1 MKFNYSYSE
10 LQSEMSV
17 LENTFDIVRLVD
29 PFICRTIKISGTDGA
44 MALVPDKSC
53 YSVWEKSQQC
63 VNCIS
68 ARAMKSKSACTKFE
82 YMQEHIYQIF
92 CRYIL
97 LEERELI
104 LELVTDITDSLLNG
118 EEAPGEIENEFLF
131 LNNKMVTDPVTRA
144 YHPHYIDE
152 HLINAA
158 AHSGRNAEAFHLAL
172 ININNLADIH
182 GKLGE
187 LACKGV
193 LCAVADAVREMLS
206 DTGEGSFLARFDE
219 TTFFLATGCI
229 SHEELQNRLLQ
240 LVRQASCLPI
250 LFHGKPV
257 PPRLSA
263 GFLTCPP
270 GKYHIFRECGN
281 AQIPGEEQRLPA
293 PDEYLQADAILK
305 DVRELL
311 AQARHQPSGVAGRI
325 L

>member
-29 PFICRTIKISGTDGA
+29 PFICRTIKISKADGA
-44 MALVPDKSC
+44 MTLAPGKPC
-53 YSVWEKSQQC
+53 YSVWEKRQQC

-68 ARAMKSKSACTKFE
+68 ARAMKAKSACTKFE

-97 LEERELI
+97 LEDRELI
-104 LELVTDITDSLLNG
+104 LELVTDITDSVLNG
-118 EEAPGEIENEFLF
+118 EEAPEEIENEFLF
-131 LNNKMVTDPVTRA
+131 LNDKMVTDPVSLA

-158 AHSGRNAEAFHLAL
+158 AHSGRNEEAFHLAL
-172 ININNLADIH
+172 ININNLEDIRRE
-182 GKLGE
+182 LGE

-193 LCAVADAVREMLS
+193 LRAVADAAREMLA
-206 DTGEGSFLARFDE
+206 DTGEGSFLARFDDSS
-219 TTFFLATGCI
+219 FFLATGCI
-229 SHEELQNRLLQ
+229 SHEELQNRLLE

-257 PPRLSA
+257 SPRLSA

-270 GKYHIFRECGN
+270 GKYHIFRECGKP
-281 AQIPGEEQRLPA
+281 QPPTDGLMLPA
-293 PDEYLQADAILK
+293 PDEYLQAGTILK

-311 AQARHQPSGVAGRI
+311 EQARHQPSGIAGRV